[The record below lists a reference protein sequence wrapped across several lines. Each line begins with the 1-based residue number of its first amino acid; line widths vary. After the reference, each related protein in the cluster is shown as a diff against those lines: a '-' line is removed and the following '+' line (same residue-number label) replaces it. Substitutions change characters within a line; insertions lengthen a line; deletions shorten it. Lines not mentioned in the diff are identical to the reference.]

1 MFLHPPPPH
10 ISPHPPPP
18 HTSPLPPHTS
28 VYKEMCVSEAH
39 QWTTSTRATQG
50 ELWRETECLTLST
63 FSVDSSVSPHSSHS
77 VNSIPF
83 LWSPLTSLHLPLLS
97 ASNLSLNFISSLS
110 DDVHLFKTP
119 LGHHFKSSVILTSFL
134 SRPQTN
140 GQVHDVVYCILCCYF
155 SYCLVCVC
163 IVNHVVQVTVCFELT
178 AMEIC
183 SWIPAPRRKVRIW
196 RQLLWNTCAH
206 SALCTLH
213 VEQSWQWIRQATGG
227 LAGNIFTYACYKL
240 FFKSTAKIHNEPGH
254 ILTCICSLP
263 GALLGGGSME
273 CFVNNLCLACGRTMR
288 FSWKRWS
295 SYQLIVKLFDFRYLA
310 WQEIARDDSRQQ
322 PDIQ

>member
-1 MFLHPPPPH
+1 MHSKPCC
-10 ISPHPPPP
+10 
-18 HTSPLPPHTS
+18 TSYRLF
-28 VYKEMCVSEAH
+28 
-39 QWTTSTRATQG
+39 W
-50 ELWRETECLTLST
+50 
-63 FSVDSSVSPHSSHS
+63 VDCH
-77 VNSIPF
+77 
-83 LWSPLTSLHLPLLS
+83 
-97 ASNLSLNFISSLS
+97 
-110 DDVHLFKTP
+110 
-119 LGHHFKSSVILTSFL
+119 
-134 SRPQTN
+134 
-140 GQVHDVVYCILCCYF
+140 
-155 SYCLVCVC
+155 
-163 IVNHVVQVTVCFELT
+163 
-178 AMEIC
+178 EIC

-240 FFKSTAKIHNEPGH
+240 FFRSTAKIHNEPGH

-295 SYQLIVKLFDFRYLA
+295 SYQLIVKLFDLISCLTGNCQRWFQTATRHTVKCLA
-310 WQEIARDDSRQQ
+310 VCYW
-322 PDIQ
+322 